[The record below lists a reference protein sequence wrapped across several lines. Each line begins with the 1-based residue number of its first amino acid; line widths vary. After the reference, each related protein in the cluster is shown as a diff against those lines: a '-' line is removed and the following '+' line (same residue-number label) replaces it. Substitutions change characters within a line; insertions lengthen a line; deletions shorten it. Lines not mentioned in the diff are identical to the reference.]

1 MKRTISIIC
10 AVLML
15 ISVLSLTACSG
26 SGSKLDGT
34 YKLVEMSSGGQD
46 MTSYLSMI
54 GDVYLTIEGDKAT
67 IELGGETTNLKV
79 DQKNSA
85 FVDEAGDSTPITVEG
100 DRITMENPE
109 SESKMVFEKTTATAD
124 SK

>member
-1 MKRTISIIC
+1 MKRTVSIIC

-15 ISVLSLTACSG
+15 ISVLCLTACSG
-26 SGSKLDGT
+26 GSKLDGS

-46 MTSYLSMI
+46 MTSYLNMI
-54 GDVYLTIEGDKAT
+54 GDVYLVIEGEKAT
-67 IELGGETTNLKV
+67 IELGGETTQLKV
-79 DQKNSA
+79 DAKNSA
-85 FVDEAGDSTPITVEG
+85 FIDEAGDSTPITIEG

-109 SESKMVFEKTTATAD
+109 SQSKMVFEKTKATAD

>member
-1 MKRTISIIC
+1 MKRTVSIIC

-15 ISVLSLTACSG
+15 ISVLCLTACSG
-26 SGSKLDGT
+26 GSKLDGS

-46 MTSYLSMI
+46 MTSYLNMI
-54 GDVYLTIEGDKAT
+54 GDVYLVIEGEKAT
-67 IELGGETTNLKV
+67 IELGGETTQLKV
-79 DQKNSA
+79 DAKNSA
-85 FVDEAGDSTPITVEG
+85 FIDEAGDSTPITIEG

-109 SESKMVFEKTTATAD
+109 SQSKMVFEKTTATAD

>member
-1 MKRTISIIC
+1 MKRTVSIIC

-15 ISVLSLTACSG
+15 ISVLCLTACSG
-26 SGSKLDGT
+26 GSKLDGS

-46 MTSYLSMI
+46 MTSYLNMI
-54 GDVYLTIEGDKAT
+54 GDVYLVIEGEKAT
-67 IELGGETTNLKV
+67 IELGGETTQLKV
-79 DQKNSA
+79 DAKNSA
-85 FVDEAGDSTPITVEG
+85 FIDEEGDSTPITIEG

-109 SESKMVFEKTTATAD
+109 SQSKMVFEKSTATAD

>member
-1 MKRTISIIC
+1 MKRTVSIIC

-15 ISVLSLTACSG
+15 ISVLCLTACSG
-26 SGSKLDGT
+26 GSKLDGS

-46 MTSYLSMI
+46 MTSYLNMI
-54 GDVYLTIEGDKAT
+54 GDVYLVIEGEKAT
-67 IELGGETTNLKV
+67 IELGGETTQLKV
-79 DQKNSA
+79 DAKNSA
-85 FVDEAGDSTPITVEG
+85 FIDEAGDSTPITIEG

-109 SESKMVFEKTTATAD
+109 SQSKMVFEKSTATAD

>member
-1 MKRTISIIC
+1 MKRTVSIIC

-15 ISVLSLTACSG
+15 ISVLCFTACSG
-26 SGSKLDGT
+26 GSKLDGS

-46 MTSYLSMI
+46 MTSYLNMI
-54 GDVYLTIEGDKAT
+54 GDVYLVIEGEKAT
-67 IELGGETTNLKV
+67 IELGGETTQLKV
-79 DQKNSA
+79 DAKNSA
-85 FVDEAGDSTPITVEG
+85 FIDEAGDSTPITIEG

-109 SESKMVFEKTTATAD
+109 SQSKMVFEKSTATAD

>member
-1 MKRTISIIC
+1 MKRTVSIIC

-15 ISVLSLTACSG
+15 IIVLCLTACSG
-26 SGSKLDGT
+26 GSKLDGS

-46 MTSYLSMI
+46 MTSYLNMI
-54 GDVYLTIEGDKAT
+54 GDVYLVIEGEKAT
-67 IELGGETTNLKV
+67 IELGGETTQLKV
-79 DQKNSA
+79 DAKNSA
-85 FVDEAGDSTPITVEG
+85 FIDEAGDSTPITIEG

-109 SESKMVFEKTTATAD
+109 SQSKMVFEKTTATAD

>member
-1 MKRTISIIC
+1 MKRTVSIIC

-15 ISVLSLTACSG
+15 ISLLCLTACSG
-26 SGSKLDGT
+26 GSKLDGS

-46 MTSYLSMI
+46 MTSYLNMI
-54 GDVYLTIEGDKAT
+54 GDVYLVIEGEKAT
-67 IELGGETTNLKV
+67 IELGGETTQLKV
-79 DQKNSA
+79 DAKNSA
-85 FVDEAGDSTPITVEG
+85 FIDEAGDSTPITIEG

-109 SESKMVFEKTTATAD
+109 SQSKMVFEKSTATAD

>member
-1 MKRTISIIC
+1 MKRTVSIIC

-15 ISVLSLTACSG
+15 ISVLCLTACSG
-26 SGSKLDGT
+26 GSKLDGS

-46 MTSYLSMI
+46 MTSYLNMI
-54 GDVYLTIEGDKAT
+54 GDVYLVIEGEKAT
-67 IELGGETTNLKV
+67 IELGGETRQLKV
-79 DQKNSA
+79 DANNSA
-85 FVDEAGDSTPITVEG
+85 FIDEAGDSTPITIEG

-109 SESKMVFEKTTATAD
+109 SQSKMVFEKTTATAD

>member
-1 MKRTISIIC
+1 MKRTVSIIC

-15 ISVLSLTACSG
+15 ISVLCLTACSG
-26 SGSKLDGT
+26 GSKLDGS

-46 MTSYLSMI
+46 MTSYLNMI
-54 GDVYLTIEGDKAT
+54 GDVYLVIEGEKAT
-67 IELGGETTNLKV
+67 IELGGETTQLKV
-79 DQKNSA
+79 DAKNSA
-85 FVDEAGDSTPITVEG
+85 FIDEAGDSTPITIEG

-109 SESKMVFEKTTATAD
+109 SQSKLGFEKSTATAD

>member
-1 MKRTISIIC
+1 MKRTVSIIC

-15 ISVLSLTACSG
+15 ISVLCLTACSG
-26 SGSKLDGT
+26 GSKLDGS

-46 MTSYLSMI
+46 MTSYLNMI
-54 GDVYLTIEGDKAT
+54 GDVYLVIEGEKAT
-67 IELGGETTNLKV
+67 IELGGETTQLKV
-79 DQKNSA
+79 DAKNSA
-85 FVDEAGDSTPITVEG
+85 FIDEAGDSTPITIEG

-109 SESKMVFEKTTATAD
+109 SQSKMVFEKSTATVD

>member
-1 MKRTISIIC
+1 MKRTVSIIC

-15 ISVLSLTACSG
+15 ISVLCLTACSG
-26 SGSKLDGT
+26 GSKLDGS

-46 MTSYLSMI
+46 MTSYLNMI
-54 GDVYLTIEGDKAT
+54 GDVYLVIEGEKAT
-67 IELGGETTNLKV
+67 IELGGETTQLKV
-79 DQKNSA
+79 DAKNSA
-85 FVDEAGDSTPITVEG
+85 FIDEAGDATPITIEG

-109 SESKMVFEKTTATAD
+109 SQSKMVFEKSTATAD

>member
-1 MKRTISIIC
+1 MKRTVSIIC

-15 ISVLSLTACSG
+15 ISVLCLTACSG
-26 SGSKLDGT
+26 GSKLDGS

-46 MTSYLSMI
+46 MTSYLNMI
-54 GDVYLTIEGDKAT
+54 GDVYLVIDGEKAT
-67 IELGGETTNLKV
+67 IELGGETTQLKV
-79 DQKNSA
+79 DAKNSA
-85 FVDEAGDSTPITVEG
+85 FIDEAGDSTPITIEG

-109 SESKMVFEKTTATAD
+109 SQSKMVFEKTTATAD

>member
-1 MKRTISIIC
+1 MKRTVSIIC

-15 ISVLSLTACSG
+15 ISVLCLTACSG
-26 SGSKLDGT
+26 GSKLDGS

-46 MTSYLSMI
+46 MTSYLNMI
-54 GDVYLTIEGDKAT
+54 GDVYLVIEGEKAT
-67 IELGGETTNLKV
+67 IELGGETTLLKV
-79 DQKNSA
+79 DAKNSA
-85 FVDEAGDSTPITVEG
+85 FIDEAGDSTPITIEG

-109 SESKMVFEKTTATAD
+109 SQSKMVFEKSTATAD